1 MDQNLIANL
10 LSLTLF
16 FVALFIA
23 LRAFVLYAQ
32 VRGNRLC
39 ILGISMSVIA
49 LTAIAS
55 YVGDNVTAANL
66 NVDWFKYIAQSIS
79 FLFICLSLARGSAD
93 YQRKVLRWQL
103 VVSGLLLLLLLLA
116 PVLPDFPNPPV
127 TKTLLGGSRA
137 VICYIIFFFYVVGFV
152 SKERLFSLLMSASF
166 LLQTVGYVLAIPK
179 YSDPS
184 MLLLDQAGDSTRI
197 VGLIIMLAAVFL
209 G

>member
-1 MDQNLIANL
+1 MDQNLIANS

-32 VRGNRLC
+32 VRGSRLC

-55 YVGDNVTAANL
+55 YVGDNVTIANL

-116 PVLPDFPNPPV
+116 PVLPNFPNPPV

-137 VICYIIFFFYVVGFV
+137 VICYVIFFFYVVGFV

-166 LLQTVGYVLAIPK
+166 LLQTMGYVLAIPK
-179 YSDPS
+179 YSDHS
-184 MLLLDQAGDSTRI
+184 MLLLDQAGDGTRI
-197 VGLIIMLAAVFL
+197 VGLIIMLVAVFL